1 MPDLMKV
8 VEQSQLRDDIPAFRV
23 GCTVRV
29 NYRISEGNK
38 ERIQAYE
45 GVVIRKHL
53 GDKNSKATFTVRK
66 MTQGHGVERIFPL
79 HSPRIESVQ
88 ILKHGHVRRAKLYY
102 LRERRGKAARIREKI
117 SARSR
122 S

>member
-8 VEQSQLRDDIPAFRV
+8 VEQTQLRDDIPLSSRAQSS
-23 GCTVRV
+23 

-66 MTQGHGVERIFPL
+66 MTQGHGVERIFPI

>member
-8 VEQSQLRDDIPAFRV
+8 VEQTQLRDDILAFRV

-66 MTQGHGVERIFPL
+66 MTQGHGVERNFPNTL
-79 HSPRIESVQ
+79 S
-88 ILKHGHVRRAKLYY
+88 KN
-102 LRERRGKAARIREKI
+102 
-117 SARSR
+117 
-122 S
+122 